1 MESIAKAHPPSL
13 SLKPQ
18 FLQSDANTKET
29 HENEWYRQSF
39 DGYAIKEQPLYT
51 KRPLR
56 MIVIGAGAAGL
67 EIAYKAEQQ
76 LENVSV
82 QIYEKN
88 NDVGGTWLENRYPGC
103 TCDIPSHSYQWS
115 FWRNPRWSAY
125 YSGAHEIW
133 QYLKDFAVKH
143 DLEKYVAFEH
153 RVQEAK
159 WHEVEGV
166 WEVTIQKPDG
176 QIFVDKGEILA
187 SCHGVLK
194 LVLYLK
200 NQLRLNVTNSIIALG
215 SFQIFQERKTIR
227 AKLCIVQP
235 GIRRITWLARPLQ

>member
-1 MESIAKAHPPSL
+1 MESIATKQLLSL

-18 FLQSDANTKET
+18 FLQSNVTT
-29 HENEWYRQSF
+29 TGPHENEWYRQSF
-39 DGYAIKEQPLYT
+39 DGYTVKEQPLYT

-67 EIAYKAEQQ
+67 EIAYKAERQ
-76 LENVSV
+76 LEDISL

-88 NDVGGTWLENRYPGC
+88 SDVGGTWLENRYPGC

-125 YSGAHEIW
+125 YSGAQEIW
-133 QYLKDFAVKH
+133 QYLKDFAVEH
-143 DLEKYVAFEH
+143 DLEKYVAFQH

-159 WHEVEGV
+159 WNQANSV
-166 WEVTIQKPDG
+166 WEVKIQKPSG
-176 QIFVDKGEILA
+176 ETFVDKGEILA

-194 LVLYLK
+194 SGFTSRDHKKFV
-200 NQLRLNVTNSIIALG
+200 VTNSTIALG
-215 SFQIFQERKTIR
+215 SFPISLGSQPTKGKSCT
-227 AKLCIVQP
+227 VPP
-235 GIRRITWLARPLQ
+235 GIPHMT

>member
-1 MESIAKAHPPSL
+1 MESIATEHPPSL

-39 DGYAIKEQPLYT
+39 DGYTVREQPLYT

-67 EIAYKAEQQ
+67 EIAYKAERQ

-125 YSGAHEIW
+125 YSGAQEIW
-133 QYLKDFAVKH
+133 QYLKDFAVEH
-143 DLEKYVAFEH
+143 DLEKYVAFKH

-159 WHEVEGV
+159 WDEAEGV
-166 WEVTIQKPDG
+166 WEVTIQKPNG
-176 QIFVDKGEILA
+176 ESFVDKGEILA

-194 LVLYLK
+194 SVSYLK
-200 NQLRLNVTNSIIALG
+200 NLLRLNVY
-215 SFQIFQERKTIR
+215 
-227 AKLCIVQP
+227 
-235 GIRRITWLARPLQ
+235 